1 MKYLVANWKMNLIN
15 SKNWIYD
22 FNNNLNDSY
31 LNDDLRIV
39 ICPNYLQL
47 PKFRQNHLSKINFSM
62 GAQNVS
68 GNNLGAFTGE
78 ISAEHLSEFSEVRYC
93 IVGHSER
100 RSAGETDEMIKA
112 KVKQLLTKNIT
123 PIICFGESHE
133 IQEKGE
139 TEKFLNSQLNSIV
152 NDENLNIDSCILAYE
167 PLWAIGK
174 GVPADLETINNSIS
188 YITKIIDLN
197 KSNLKILY
205 GGSVDSENSG
215 EILSVD
221 NVSGLLV
228 GNSSLDGKEFANIAK
243 KF

>member
-15 SKNWIYD
+15 SKNWIHD
-22 FNNNLNDSY
+22 FNNTLNDLN

-47 PKFRQNHLSKINFSM
+47 SKFSQNHLSKINFSM

-68 GNNLGAFTGE
+68 GNNSGAFTGE
-78 ISAEHLSEFSEVRYC
+78 ISVEHLKEFSEVSYC

-100 RSAGETDEMIKA
+100 RSAGETDAMIKA

-123 PIICFGESHE
+123 PIICIGESHE

-139 TEKFLNSQLNSIV
+139 TEKFLISQLSSIV

>member
-22 FNNNLNDSY
+22 FNNNLNDLN

-47 PKFRQNHLSKINFSM
+47 PKFIQNHLSKINFSM

-68 GNNLGAFTGE
+68 GNNSGAFTGE
-78 ISAEHLSEFSEVRYC
+78 ISVEHLTEFSEVSYC

-100 RSAGETDEMIKA
+100 RSAGETDAMIKA

-139 TEKFLNSQLNSIV
+139 TEKFLNSQLSSIV